1 MTGTTQW
8 QAWQDRVLP
17 PVERVRDGLWSI
29 PVPIPDNP
37 LRYVLVYALESGDGT
52 VLIDAGWPAEEP
64 WRALC
69 DGLTGI
75 GTGVENVKA
84 VLVTHNHA
92 DHLGLAGRV
101 REASGA
107 YVALHALDA
116 SPLGPEPGTREEWRG
131 DLLRHL
137 TGNGMPDAEAVT
149 TVDAMNADLLFGA
162 ARPDV
167 LLQDGERIKLPD
179 LDLNVVWTPGHSPG
193 HSCFHEPGRRL
204 LFSGDH
210 VLPRITPAVGV
221 YARTVG
227 DPLADFLLSLERL
240 ARFDVEEVLPAHE
253 YRFRRLDQR
262 LAQMARHHTE
272 RLAETFA
279 AVRAEPGATGWE
291 LAARLEWSRPW
302 QAFGTQQRRFAL
314 GETLAH
320 LQLLATRGEISTE
333 HPGEPDPEPDG
344 PTRWYVS
351 AGEAV
356 VRG

>member
-1 MTGTTQW
+1 MALEITGTAQW
-8 QAWQDRVLP
+8 QAWQDHVLP

-37 LRYVLVYALESGDGT
+37 LRYVLVYALESGDGV
-52 VLIDAGWPAEEP
+52 VLVDAGWPADAS
-64 WRALC
+64 WAALC
-69 DGLTGI
+69 DGLAEMGAA
-75 GTGVENVKA
+75 VERVKA

-116 SPLGPEPGTREEWRG
+116 APLGEGLGGREQWRR
-131 DLLRHL
+131 DLLHHL
-137 TGNGMPDAEAVT
+137 TRNGVPDAEAVT
-149 TVDAMNADLLFGA
+149 TVDAVNADLLFGA
-162 ARPDV
+162 PRPDV
-167 LLQDGERIKLPD
+167 LLRDGGRIKLPD
-179 LDLNVVWTPGHSPG
+179 LDLRVVWTPGHSPG
-193 HSCFHEPGRRL
+193 HSCFHESGRRL
-204 LFSGDH
+204 MFSGDH
-210 VLPRITPAVGV
+210 VLPRITPAIGV

-240 ARFDVEEVLPAHE
+240 GQYDVEEVLPAHE

-279 AVRAEPGATGWE
+279 AVCAAPGATGWE

-302 QAFGTQQRRFAL
+302 EAFGVQQRRFAL

-320 LQLLATRGEISTE
+320 LKLLVARKEIVERGT
-333 HPGEPDPEPDG
+333 G
-344 PTRWYVS
+344 PTCWYPDAS
-351 AGEAV
+351 Q
-356 VRG
+356 

>member
-1 MTGTTQW
+1 MALEITGTAQW

-37 LRYVLVYALESGDGT
+37 LRYVLVYALESGDGV
-52 VLIDAGWPAEEP
+52 VLVDAGWPAEES
-64 WRALC
+64 WQALC
-69 DGLTGI
+69 DGLTEM
-75 GTGVENVKA
+75 GTAVEHVKA

-116 SPLGPEPGTREEWRG
+116 TPLGPEPGTREEWHDGLR
-131 DLLRHL
+131 RHL
-137 TGNGMPDAEAVT
+137 TRNGMPDAEAAD
-149 TVDAMNADLLFGA
+149 TVRAMNTDLLFGA
-162 ARPDV
+162 PRPDV
-167 LLQDGERIKLPD
+167 LLQDGERIKLPG
-179 LDLNVVWTPGHSPG
+179 LDLTVVWTPGHSPG
-193 HSCFHEPGRRL
+193 HSCFHQPGRRL

-240 ARFDVEEVLPAHE
+240 ERYDVEEVLPAHE
-253 YRFRRLDQR
+253 YRFSRLDQR
-262 LAQMARHHTE
+262 LVQMAKHHTE
-272 RLAETFA
+272 RLAETYA
-279 AVRAEPGATGWE
+279 AVNSVPGATGWE

-302 QAFGTQQRRFAL
+302 GQFGIQQRRFAL

-320 LQLLATRGEISTE
+320 LKLLAARGEIVES
-333 HPGEPDPEPDG
+333 GSEPARWLPAEPAS
-344 PTRWYVS
+344 R
-351 AGEAV
+351 
-356 VRG
+356 

>member
-1 MTGTTQW
+1 MTLKITGTTQW

-37 LRYVLVYALESGDGT
+37 LRYVLVYALESGDGV
-52 VLIDAGWPAEEP
+52 VLIDAGWPAKES

-69 DGLTGI
+69 DGLVEM
-75 GTGVENVKA
+75 GTTVENVKA

-116 SPLGPEPGTREEWRG
+116 TPLGPDLGTREEWHDG
-131 DLLRHL
+131 LLRHL
-137 TGNGMPDAEAVT
+137 TRNGMSDAEAAD
-149 TVDAMNADLLFGA
+149 TVSAMNADLLFGA
-162 ARPDV
+162 PRPDV
-167 LLQDGERIKLPD
+167 LLQDDERIKLPD
-179 LDLNVVWTPGHSPG
+179 LDLTVVWTPGHSPG
-193 HSCFHEPGRRL
+193 HSCFYEPGRRL

-240 ARFDVEEVLPAHE
+240 ERYDVEEVLPAHE
-253 YRFRRLDQR
+253 YRFSRLDQR
-262 LAQMARHHTE
+262 LVQMAKHHTE
-272 RLAETFA
+272 RLVETCA
-279 AVRAEPGATGWE
+279 AVNAAPGATGWE

-302 QAFGTQQRRFAL
+302 GQFGTQQRRFAL

-320 LQLLATRGEISTE
+320 LKLLTARGEIVENGSE
-333 HPGEPDPEPDG
+333 
-344 PTRWYVS
+344 PTRWFPAAS
-351 AGEAV
+351 AS
-356 VRG
+356 R